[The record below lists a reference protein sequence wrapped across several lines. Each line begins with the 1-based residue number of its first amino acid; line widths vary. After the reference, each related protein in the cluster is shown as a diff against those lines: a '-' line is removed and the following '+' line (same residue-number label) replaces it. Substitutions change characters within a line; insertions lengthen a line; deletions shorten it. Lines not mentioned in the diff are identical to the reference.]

1 MTGRKGG
8 AVLLFL
14 EATLGLLLVDRDRP
28 GRSCFN
34 LEKEWNIVCPSPP
47 QSFWNTLTQHPKMG
61 AGVVQAL

>member
-14 EATLGLLLVDRDRP
+14 EATLGLLFDRDRP

-34 LEKEWNIVCPSPP
+34 LEEEWNIVCPSSPR
-47 QSFWNTLTQHPKMG
+47 SFWNTLTRHPKMG
-61 AGVVQAL
+61 AGVAQAL